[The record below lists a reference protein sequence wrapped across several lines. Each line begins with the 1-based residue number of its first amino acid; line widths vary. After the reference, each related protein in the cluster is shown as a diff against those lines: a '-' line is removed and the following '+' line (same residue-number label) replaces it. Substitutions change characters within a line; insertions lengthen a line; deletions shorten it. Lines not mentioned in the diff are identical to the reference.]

1 MAMQHIS
8 GVFAGSSTPE
18 QVGPAATPGTQRT
31 TGKLLAMRGYVLG
44 IEINGSGSQQAVALA
59 DLDGNI
65 LYRAHRPLEYVPDTQ
80 TVLDLV
86 GKLLAEATRPERLS
100 DGRILR
106 VGVAVSGLVDA
117 AQGIVRTLPQ
127 SYGWDN
133 FPLQDYF
140 ADRLDVPCIIDNSAN
155 AAGLAEVH
163 QGAGIGE
170 RVVLYVSLGRNIG
183 GALLV
188 NGSIYHGITGTAGE
202 IGHLQVKE
210 DGPRCSCGGSGHLEA
225 IASAQAIVRTMIGL
239 SIEYPETEAAI
250 SRLTGGRAERITVG
264 EVFQLASEGDKIAL
278 YIVEEVQ
285 KYLGIALANVVHIVN
300 PGMIILGG
308 PVALLGEQL
317 IVPLQTRIQQMSL
330 PVASQSLRVVQ
341 GNLGVEANLVGA
353 ITLAL
358 QDL

>member
-1 MAMQHIS
+1 MQYIS
-8 GVFAGSSTPE
+8 GTTPE
-18 QVGPAATPGTQRT
+18 QGEQLAIPGTQIT
-31 TGKLLAMRGYVLG
+31 TGKLLAMQGYVIG

-59 DLDGNI
+59 DLNGSI
-65 LYRAHRPLEYVPDTQ
+65 LYRARRPLEYVPDTQ

-86 GKLLAEATRPERLS
+86 GTLLADATRPERLS

-106 VGVAVSGLVDA
+106 VGVAVNGLVDA
-117 AQGIVRTLPQ
+117 AQGIVRKLPQ
-127 SYGWDN
+127 SHGWEN

-140 ADRLDVPCIIDNSAN
+140 TELFDVPCIIDNSAN

-163 QGAGIGE
+163 RGAGMGE
-170 RVVLYVSLGRNIG
+170 RVALYVNLGRNIG

-188 NGSIYHGITGTAGE
+188 NGSIYHGSTGTAGE
-202 IGHLQVKE
+202 IGHMQVKE

-225 IASAQAIVRTMIGL
+225 IASAQAIVRSMIGL

-250 SRLTGGRAERITVG
+250 SRVTGARAERITVD

-285 KYLGIALANVVHIVN
+285 KYLGIALANVVQIAN

-308 PVALLGEQL
+308 PVALVGEPL
-317 IVPLQTRIQQMSL
+317 IAPLRTRIQHLSL
-330 PVASQSLRVVQ
+330 PIARQSLRVVQ
-341 GNLGVEANLVGA
+341 GNLGVEANLLGA